1 MSHPSLGLPPL
12 DLSAGHP
19 DAAAALTAARL
30 RIAARALEIALELDP
45 TMRARHDALALRRLL
60 ADLPALIDRLA
71 IAVAAD
77 EPGVMATF
85 AEMVAVRYRKRAI
98 PMDDVVTLCE
108 ALRRATGAV
117 LASTVAPVV
126 DPGLDEAIRVFRWHR
141 RIAGDAR
148 KRNPLLA
155 FIYRGA

>member
-1 MSHPSLGLPPL
+1 
-12 DLSAGHP
+12 
-19 DAAAALTAARL
+19 LTAGRH
-30 RIAARALEIALELDP
+30 RIAARALEAALELDP
-45 TMRARHDALALRRLL
+45 TMRDRHDELALRGLL
-60 ADLPALIDRLA
+60 ADLSAFIDRLA
-71 IAVAAD
+71 VAVAAED
-77 EPGVMATF
+77 PGVMANF

-108 ALRRATGAV
+108 GLRRAAQAV
-117 LASTVAPVV
+117 LPADVAPMV
-126 DPGLDEAIRVFRWHR
+126 DPALDEGIRVLRWHR